1 MRAGKLRHKLLIQTN
16 AESTDSTTGE
26 KIKNWSTTWT
36 APGSIT
42 AVTGGEK
49 WLANT
54 TTPELTHVIRVRG
67 SQNVTILPSMRV
79 LFGSRI
85 FEILQANNMSEIDKE
100 WQLQVREIPEGGL
113 DG

>member
-16 AESTDSTTGE
+16 TPSADSVTGE
-26 KIKNWSTTWT
+26 PVKSWATTWT
-36 APGSIT
+36 AYGEII

-54 TTPELTHVIRVRG
+54 TSPDLTHVINVRG
-67 SQNVTILPSMRV
+67 HSSVDITPSMRI
-79 LFGSRI
+79 LFGTRV
-85 FEILQANNMSEIDKE
+85 FEILRAQNMSEIDKR
-100 WQLQVREIPEGGL
+100 WQIQCREIVEGGL